1 MKISTEN
8 TRTEV
13 TRTVSQLVDMTGR
26 TIIYSRCPAF
36 ALTTGLSCLLTAWL
50 LLLQGS
56 WRCSGALIAISTWM
70 GIWQTRIVFNSPIL
84 MIRGLLVTL
93 YREGED
99 ASIFMLGDLKVVE
112 GNLTTGL
119 AVLAVALIGVAL
131 GTIVLFPDFDASM
144 SLSLYPTQRLL
155 FIMLGIW
162 FSGTAI
168 SMAYLDF
175 PRRKLLLRTP
185 SNRSPQVIFF
195 ASRRQRNQLL
205 FLLEALKLEAV
216 MQKVGLGDDRSV
228 TEDCRTD
235 LPDSYRNG
243 WTR

>member
-1 MKISTEN
+1 MKISTEG
-8 TRTEV
+8 TREQV

-26 TIIYSRCPAF
+26 TIIHSRCPVF
-36 ALTTGLSCLLTAWL
+36 ALTTCLSCLLTAWL

-56 WRCSGALIAISTWM
+56 WRWCGALIAISTWM

-84 MIRGLLVTL
+84 MIRGVLVTL

-99 ASIFMLGDLKVVE
+99 ASIFMLGDLTVVE
-112 GNLTTGL
+112 GNLTTGF

-131 GTIVLFPDFDASM
+131 GTIVLFPDLDASM
-144 SLSLYPTQRLL
+144 SLSLYPTRRLL
-155 FIMLGIW
+155 LIMLAIW
-162 FSGTAI
+162 LSGRAI

-175 PRRKLLLRTP
+175 PRRKLLLGT
-185 SNRSPQVIFF
+185 RSDSSHVIFI
-195 ASRRQRNQLL
+195 ASRRQRHQLL
-205 FLLEALKLEAV
+205 IVLKALRPEA
-216 MQKVGLGDDRSV
+216 MTQKSGRGDDHGV
-228 TEDCRTD
+228 TENYRTD

>member
-1 MKISTEN
+1 
-8 TRTEV
+8 
-13 TRTVSQLVDMTGR
+13 
-26 TIIYSRCPAF
+26 
-36 ALTTGLSCLLTAWL
+36 
-50 LLLQGS
+50 
-56 WRCSGALIAISTWM
+56 
-70 GIWQTRIVFNSPIL
+70 
-84 MIRGLLVTL
+84 
-93 YREGED
+93 
-99 ASIFMLGDLKVVE
+99 
-112 GNLTTGL
+112 
-119 AVLAVALIGVAL
+119 
-131 GTIVLFPDFDASM
+131 
-144 SLSLYPTQRLL
+144 
-155 FIMLGIW
+155 MLGIW

>member
-26 TIIYSRCPAF
+26 TIIYSRCPVF

-56 WRCSGALIAISTWM
+56 WKCSGALIAISTWM

-155 FIMLGIW
+155 FIMLE
-162 FSGTAI
+162 SGSQGLPFRWPTWTFRVANY
-168 SMAYLDF
+168 SCA
-175 PRRKLLLRTP
+175 LLLTTAP
-185 SNRSPQVIFF
+185 RSFF
-195 ASRRQRNQLL
+195 SQAEGKGISCS
-205 FLLEALKLEAV
+205 FFLKL
-216 MQKVGLGDDRSV
+216 
-228 TEDCRTD
+228 
-235 LPDSYRNG
+235 
-243 WTR
+243 